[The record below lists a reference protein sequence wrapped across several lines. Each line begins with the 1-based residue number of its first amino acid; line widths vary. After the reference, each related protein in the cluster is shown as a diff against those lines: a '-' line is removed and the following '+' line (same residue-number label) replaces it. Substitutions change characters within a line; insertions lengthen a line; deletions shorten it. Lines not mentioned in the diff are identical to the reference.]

1 MMRSDVGER
10 GEIYSSAKIR
20 VLHLFTNPHLTN
32 GASIFE
38 YRMSQF
44 LKNEGIIFDYLVTEK
59 PTQEEHRRYESQG
72 SNIYI
77 LPIDNDHGLLT
88 REFKINKEY
97 YRFFKSHP
105 YDIVYAD
112 TENALRAM
120 HLLMARLA
128 GVKVR
133 VVHSHNTSLQTE
145 SKISKSIA
153 RFIRGMFRVS
163 ATHYFACSELAA
175 KWLFPR
181 SVYRNNNYQLLSNGI
196 NLKQFSFNEKKR
208 KEIRRELNIS
218 DDTLVVGH
226 VGRFMPQKN
235 HIFLIDVFKEIHD
248 KKKDSILLLIGDG
261 PLQDSIKDKC
271 SSLGLDNFVIF
282 YGTTPVVENYLQAM
296 DVFLMPSLFEG
307 LPITGIE
314 AQANGLPCVFSDT
327 ITKELGITNLVRYF
341 PLSENTGRWADEVIE
356 TAACGRRDCGQEIEN
371 AGYSFEKTAKFL
383 KKFYLE
389 RGKNHD

>member
-1 MMRSDVGER
+1 MMQCDVRKKGDC
-10 GEIYSSAKIR
+10 SSAKIR

-38 YRMSQF
+38 YRMSQY

-59 PTQEEHRRYESQG
+59 PTQEEWQRYESQG

-77 LPIDNDHGLLT
+77 LPIDKDHGLFV
-88 REFKINKEY
+88 RELKINKEY
-97 YRFFKSHP
+97 YRFFKAHP

-112 TENALRAM
+112 TENALRAV
-120 HLLMARLA
+120 HLLMARMA

-145 SKISKSIA
+145 SKSSRAIA
-153 RFIRGMFRVS
+153 RLIRGVFQLS

-175 KWLFPR
+175 EWLFPTFVCR
-181 SVYRNNNYQLLSNGI
+181 KKRYQLLSNGI
-196 NLKQFSFNEKKR
+196 DLDQFKYSEAKR
-208 KEIRRELNIS
+208 STVRRGLQIL

-235 HIFLIDVFKEIHD
+235 HELLIDIFKEIHNIQ
-248 KKKDSILLLIGDG
+248 KNSVLLLIGDG
-261 PLQDSIKDKC
+261 PLQDSIKGKC
-271 SSLGLDNFVIF
+271 ITLGLNDSVIF
-282 YGTTPVVENYLQAM
+282 LGTTPHVENYLQVM

-327 ITKELGITNLVRYF
+327 ITGELAITELVRYC
-341 PLSENTGRWADEVIE
+341 PLNENARKWAEEVIE
-356 TAACGRRDCGQEIEN
+356 AAACGRRDCSWEIEN
-371 AGYSFEKTAKFL
+371 AGYSFEKTAEYL
-383 KKFYLE
+383 KQFYLE
-389 RGKNHD
+389 ERTSHV